1 MQNNLPNCFGFSS
14 FLKWLMDIFGLT
26 KPTKTNHETKQTNPL
41 AEEKMLRRDLSKTK
55 KIS

>member
-1 MQNNLPNCFGFSS
+1 
-14 FLKWLMDIFGLT
+14 MDIFGLT